1 MTKSVWYVQVCRG
14 NLCSLSSKL
23 ACLELHNF
31 CLQATFHRR
40 KNGLM
45 RRAMELS
52 VLCGCDIAMFL
63 FGPDDKLSQY
73 TSSEME
79 GLLDRYSRTCQQPHE
94 TRNNQDVRLDTRHDA
109 TSAMHEYQRTD
120 LWGCA
125 LQLMRMLPPE
135 LAAEVLAL
143 HPQRKRRVCNFC
155 PLLPLLLP
163 DKVSVPAD
171 WCNSHASIR

>member
-1 MTKSVWYVQVCRG
+1 MARIEDDHERMVRVSLNPWRTD
-14 NLCSLSSKL
+14 LC
-23 ACLELHNF
+23 

-63 FGPDDKLSQY
+63 FAPDDKLSQY

-94 TRNNQDVRLDTRHDA
+94 TRNNQDVCL
-109 TSAMHEYQRTD
+109 
-120 LWGCA
+120 
-125 LQLMRMLPPE
+125 
-135 LAAEVLAL
+135 
-143 HPQRKRRVCNFC
+143 
-155 PLLPLLLP
+155 
-163 DKVSVPAD
+163 
-171 WCNSHASIR
+171 